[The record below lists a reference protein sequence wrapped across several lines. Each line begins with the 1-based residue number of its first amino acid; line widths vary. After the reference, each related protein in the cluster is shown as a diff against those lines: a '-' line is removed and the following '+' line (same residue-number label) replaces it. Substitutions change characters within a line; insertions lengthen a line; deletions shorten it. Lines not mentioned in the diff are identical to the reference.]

1 MGYSANGFGSFQIR
15 KNAKIAELEAVLDE
29 EDIKNCFNEFCGV
42 VLVKGVSFVEV
53 SCYQNYY
60 EDEVLD
66 ALYKLAPFVE
76 NGSEMRFSGEDGEHW
91 RFVLKD
97 DSWEQEDGYIVYVGW
112 ETPPDAFTVIRDD
125 CKIALTDD
133 ELKAAG
139 EFWLKKT
146 GKAVAGNE

>member
-1 MGYSANGFGSFQIR
+1 MGYLANGSGSFQIR
-15 KNAKIAELEAVLDE
+15 KNAKIAELEAILDE
-29 EDIKNCFNEFCGV
+29 EDVKNCFNEFCDV
-42 VLVKGVSFVEV
+42 VLVEDVGFVEV
-53 SCYQNYY
+53 SCYDKYY

-76 NGSEMRFSGEDGEHW
+76 NGSEMRFRGEDDEHW

-97 DSWEQEDGYIVYVGW
+97 DSWAEENGYVVFAGWSIPPESFSITREDCSIV
-112 ETPPDAFTVIRDD
+112 
-125 CKIALTDD
+125 LTDD
-133 ELKAAG
+133 ELKAAF